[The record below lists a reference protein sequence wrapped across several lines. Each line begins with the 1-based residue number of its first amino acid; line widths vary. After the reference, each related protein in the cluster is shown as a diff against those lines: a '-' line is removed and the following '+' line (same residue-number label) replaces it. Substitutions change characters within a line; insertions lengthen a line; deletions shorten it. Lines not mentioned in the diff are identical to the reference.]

1 MKERKN
7 KIIIGE
13 PKENKNIGEVGK
25 TKAEVISIIYR
36 NLEEVCETIRS
47 AAELAFKTEKKVS
60 VYLIDNSVI
69 VLQNLG
75 KEENIFKTGHIVSF
89 EFDKNYI
96 YEEID
101 KLDEKTLKSLG
112 IPEKEIQEF
121 EKWYERHFSSEVS
134 FTRFEDFNP
143 RLGERIFDYVV
154 NRVIDFECNPLDILE
169 TLFQSFTN

>member
-1 MKERKN
+1 MKE
-7 KIIIGE
+7 
-13 PKENKNIGEVGK
+13 EVM
-25 TKAEVISIIYR
+25 SIIYR

-101 KLDEKTLKSLG
+101 KLDEKTLKFLG

-143 RLGERIFDYVV
+143 RVGERIFDYVV